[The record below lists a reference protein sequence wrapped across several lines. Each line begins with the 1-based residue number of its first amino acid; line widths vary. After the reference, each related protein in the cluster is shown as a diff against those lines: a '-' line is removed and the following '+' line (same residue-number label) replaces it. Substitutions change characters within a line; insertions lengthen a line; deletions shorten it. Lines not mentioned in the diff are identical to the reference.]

1 MSEFVPPQDVFN
13 FCPKC
18 GSKDFEFQGIKS
30 FLCKNCKFL
39 YYINVAGAVAALII
53 DDNNRLLFAKRK
65 FDPFKGSLDLP
76 GGFVDRDESMEE
88 ALEREIMEELNLE
101 IATYEFFRSFPN
113 RYTFKGLTYYTVDMF
128 FKCKIKNMDKLKA
141 GDDAAEIVFV
151 PINEINPENIGLASI
166 RKVISDFI
174 NH

>member
-1 MSEFVPPQDVFN
+1 M
-13 FCPKC
+13 
-18 GSKDFEFQGIKS
+18 
-30 FLCKNCKFL
+30 FLCQNCNFL

-53 DDNNRLLFAKRK
+53 DDNNRLLCAKRK

-113 RYTFKGLTYYTVDMF
+113 RYTFKGLTYYTV
-128 FKCKIKNMDKLKA
+128 KCKIKNMDKSKV
-141 GDDAAEIVFV
+141 GDDAGVIVFV
-151 PINEINPENIGLASI
+151 PINEINPENIKLAFI
-166 RKVISDFI
+166 RKIFSDFI